1 MTDMTYEQITGRL
14 VSLARANGGVVTAD
28 QAEHDPQLALE
39 DPAIVSAAARALD
52 GATNVFGTPRSEGV
66 QGWFPFEEL
75 RFTAL
80 ANTAAVRRI
89 AKKASPRGN

>member
-1 MTDMTYEQITGRL
+1 MTYDQVTSRL
-14 VSLARANGGVVTAD
+14 VALARANGGVLTAD
-28 QAEHDPQLALE
+28 QAEHDPQLASE

-52 GATNVFGTPRSEGV
+52 GTTKVFGTPRPEGE

-80 ANTAAVRRI
+80 ANTAALRRI
-89 AKKASPRGN
+89 AKKASRRSN